1 MPAGAFAASGP
12 TSDESS
18 KARSRRARGTQA
30 VRSPWQT
37 MNLAHANDETWQQR
51 CGAASDLAEEQNCLE
66 KVFRDNVVGIDAVAD
81 AGPRCARRPHAAAKP
96 AESAWCSGTRLTCGS
111 PKLHKCLNSQF
122 AEHLCDQR

>member
-81 AGPRCARRPHAAAKP
+81 AGRRCARRPHAAAKRGRERVVQWDP
-96 AESAWCSGTRLTCGS
+96 PYMRLTEATQMS
-111 PKLHKCLNSQF
+111 ETSI
-122 AEHLCDQR
+122 R